1 MMTSLY
7 KEHYQFMLAQGLL
20 GGIATG
26 MTMSLGMTAIGQYS
40 NKKRGA
46 AMGIAIAGS
55 SVGGVVFPIALAKM
69 FANPKLEF
77 GWTVRIVGFIM
88 LAVLA
93 ASCPPIKA
101 RLPPRKKSFF
111 LFSAFK
117 ELPNIT
123 LLVSAF

>member
-1 MMTSLY
+1 
-7 KEHYQFMLAQGLL
+7 MLAQGLL

-26 MTMSLGMTAIGQYS
+26 MTMSPGMTAIGHYF

-46 AMGIAIAGS
+46 SMGIAVAGS

-77 GWTVRIVGFIM
+77 GWTVRIIRFIM

-93 ASCPPIKA
+93 VSCPPIKA
-101 RLPPRKKSFF
+101 RLPTRKKSFF

-117 ELPNIT
+117 ELPYIT
-123 LLVSAF
+123 LLVSPF